1 MRDQGHFR
9 DRGLSRGNLE
19 TEKGHPL
26 ARRVIEEVV
35 PPHFLIPK
43 VTPFTG
49 KGDPESHL
57 KAFRAQML
65 ISGGND
71 ALRCKMFVGTLTG
84 TTLKWFSKIPNG
96 SITTFSDFSRLFMD
110 RFSVNRPKQLQI
122 AYMFDIKQKPEET
135 LKQFLNRF
143 YDASVGLLNPSE
155 EMLVG
160 AFVKGLR
167 ANLFCESLIRSPV
180 ITLAKVRSGAAIHI
194 ETEEAMQRKRS
205 EETSDSQSQKQRF
218 STTNTGGLKYSGS
231 NQVFP
236 LQRSKIPRKEI
247 LKINIPTAD
256 QVQVPYLERQGDG

>member
-9 DRGLSRGNLE
+9 DRGLFRGNLE
-19 TEKGHPL
+19 TEEGPPL
-26 ARRVIEEVV
+26 ARRVIEEMV

-49 KGDPESHL
+49 EGDPESHL

-122 AYMFDIKQKPEET
+122 ADMFDIKQKPEET

-143 YDASVGLLNPSE
+143 CDASMGLLNPSE

-167 ANLFCESLIRSPV
+167 ANLFSESLIRSPAL
-180 ITLAKVRSGAAIHI
+180 TLAEVRSRAAIHI

-205 EETSDSQSQKQRF
+205 EERRPAADHRSRDPRRQILEASSTRGRTKFSPYKDQRSPEKRF
-218 STTNTGGLKYSGS
+218 SKST
-231 NQVFP
+231 
-236 LQRSKIPRKEI
+236 
-247 LKINIPTAD
+247 
-256 QVQVPYLERQGDG
+256 